1 MTESLGG
8 MEYYLSL
15 NTRAFDAQ
23 IERARAKMQAL
34 QAEMLATN
42 GAANKTA
49 ANIGRTISGIGTSV
63 AQLGNQ
69 ISGIGK
75 AMSIG
80 VTAPTVA
87 GIGIITAAGLKAT
100 AEMERAQV
108 SFTTLLGTKDKADA
122 FIQDIQEFAAYTP
135 FSTTDMITH
144 SKQLL
149 AADMK
154 TDEIEPF
161 MRTWGD
167 TAGALGLSA
176 EEFNRAMYGVNQM
189 MTSGR
194 VNAQD
199 ALQLKNAG
207 IPFWKLLSDATGKS
221 VATLRDESKKGEISS
236 YEAFPVLMKEL
247 DKQFGGSMA
256 AQSQTLSGKWETLK
270 DLTEMAL
277 IKEFEKMAP
286 MFKNLLDFLQKHIPE
301 LVRLLGPEL
310 KKIFEAAIPM
320 VKSFVIALK
329 NLFKDGGFSEGIV
342 KALNMLK
349 GFFDRFSDLSDDTRR
364 KVGVA
369 LGYMAGFGPA
379 VFLVGKAIAFV
390 GAGIKMIGGVITRLG
405 LKSLLEGR
413 GLKDFDLGKT
423 IGKLFGKGGIKEAF
437 LNIAGIVKNVF
448 KKGFW
453 LAIGITAFDG
463 LVSGF
468 MRGREQGMTADKE
481 YLASDKVSKWTKQMQ
496 GRTSPL
502 NRALQAAGALMNL
515 LGDLLDSLMSIF
527 DVAPSFSK
535 VGELAGKASLDFG
548 TQLSIF
554 IMSLTMFTNNIRIKA
569 LEFQNLMLTMHN
581 WLDSL
586 NPMNGDSSAER
597 NARMHANA
605 VNITAIN
612 DENAELE
619 EAALYAATDDSLK
632 VKMDKLKKEAERKA
646 AARRKKQR
654 ERDERE
660 SKSKKGEE
668 DEDKPHNWKKT
679 FDRMNPG
686 DDKPAPTSSGS
697 TETAADRRRDA
708 RKAERAR
715 LEQKVSTAVNKAAID
730 KLADLENKRNLSAAE
745 RQRRVERAMERA
757 AKRALKAED
766 LEKSSDKLAHKIVA
780 GQRGQSSAFSRAAR
794 DAIKMGAATSA
805 QERARA
811 EARKKAAGK
820 KCPERPLWQVGGGR
834 RDGIYIEKAE
844 FRSNSP
850 HEMRRGLRQEAARVS
865 RSGRGGY

>member
-1 MTESLGG
+1 MSESLGG

-42 GAANKTA
+42 GAAQRQA

-69 ISGIGK
+69 IAGIGK
-75 AMSIG
+75 AMSLG

-87 GIGIITAAGLKAT
+87 GIGLITAAGLKAT

-108 SFTTLLGTKDKADA
+108 SFTTLLGTKDKANA
-122 FIQDIQEFAAYTP
+122 FIEDIQKFAAYTP
-135 FSTTDMITH
+135 FSTTDMIKH

-154 TDEIEPF
+154 TSEIEPF

-167 TAGALGLSA
+167 TAGALGLNA
-176 EEFNRAMYGVNQM
+176 EEFNRAMYGINQM

-207 IPFWKLLSDATGKS
+207 IPFWKLLSEATGKS
-221 VATLRDESKKGEISS
+221 VATLRDESKKGELSS
-236 YEAFPVLMKEL
+236 YEMFPVLMKRL
-247 DKQFGGSMA
+247 DERFGGSMD
-256 AQSQTLSGKWETLK
+256 AQSKTLSGRWETLK
-270 DLTEMAL
+270 DLSEMAL

-286 MFKNLLDFLQKHIPE
+286 MFKNLLSFLQKHIPE
-301 LVRLLGPEL
+301 LIHLLGPEL
-310 KKIFEAAIPM
+310 KRIFEAAIPM

-342 KALNMLK
+342 KALDMLK
-349 GFFDRFSDLSDDTRR
+349 GFFDRFSALSDDTRR

-379 VFLVGKAIAFV
+379 VFLVGKAIAFL

-405 LKSLLEGR
+405 LKTLFKGK

-423 IGKLFGKGGIKEAF
+423 IGKLFSKGGIKEAF

-463 LVSGF
+463 IMSGF
-468 MRGREQGMTADKE
+468 MRGREEGMTADKE
-481 YLASDKVSKWTKQMQ
+481 YLASNKVSKWTKQMQ
-496 GRTSPL
+496 SRTSPM
-502 NRALQAAGALMNL
+502 NRALQAAGAIMNL
-515 LGDLLDSLMSIF
+515 VGDILDSLMSIF

-554 IMSLTMFTNNIRIKA
+554 IMSLTMFINNIRIKA

-581 WLDSL
+581 WLDAM
-586 NPMNGDSSAER
+586 NPMDGDGSAER
-597 NARMHANA
+597 NARMHQNA
-605 VNITAIN
+605 VDITAIN

-619 EAALYAATDDSLK
+619 EAALYAATDDALK
-632 VKMDKLKKEAERKA
+632 VKMDKLKKGFERREAERK
-646 AARRKKQR
+646 RRRQ
-654 ERDERE
+654 ERE
-660 SKSKKGEE
+660 KEAEDRGGKEKEKKEG
-668 DEDKPHNWKKT
+668 PHDWKKT
-679 FDRMNPG
+679 FDRMDPG
-686 DDKPAPTSSGS
+686 DKVKKPTSSTGTS
-697 TETAADRRRDA
+697 PADA
-708 RKAERAR
+708 RREARQAERKR
-715 LEQKVSTAVNKAAID
+715 IEDRVSAAVNKAAVD
-730 KLADLENKRNLSAAE
+730 KLADLEGKRNLSAAE

-766 LEKSSDKLAHKIVA
+766 LDRASDKLAHKIVT
-780 GQRGQSSAFSRAAR
+780 GQRGQNSAFSRAAR
-794 DAIKMGAATSA
+794 DAIRMGAATSA

-820 KCPERPLWQVGGGR
+820 KCPESPLWQVGGGR

-844 FRSNSP
+844 FRANSP